1 MVVSEGDDDVKKMVQ
16 LFLVAMA
23 VCLLAAVNPVQAA
36 EKKDEWRDIKFDFSK
51 MKVVS
56 LEIQFDDKLS
66 RDAVRDLK
74 LSDAIDNLLVRDSQ
88 EKLRMAR
95 YAIVKHEP
103 DKPLAYDA
111 KLIVFIRQYGEKEVW
126 VPESRQLVTTNQ
138 VIESEEI
145 TYDRNGQAIK
155 TIKKITIPVTKEVYT
170 PAHYETWTTAG
181 IELQLLDPDGKPVW
195 QLIDLRDSSD
205 RHNPFSMC
213 ERILK
218 RCVDKLVELK
228 SK

>member
-1 MVVSEGDDDVKKMVQ
+1 MKKMVQ
-16 LFLVAMA
+16 LFVVTLA

-36 EKKDEWRDIKFDFSK
+36 EKKDEWRDSKFDFSK

-56 LEIQFDDKLS
+56 LEIQFDDKLP

-74 LSDAIDNLLVRDSQ
+74 ISDAIDNMLVRDSQ
-88 EKLRMAR
+88 QKLWQAR

-126 VPESRQLVTTNQ
+126 VPEKRELVTTNQ
-138 VIESEEI
+138 VVESEEI
-145 TYDRNGQAIK
+145 TYDSNGHERK

-181 IELQLLDPDGKPVW
+181 VELQLLDPDGKPVW

-205 RHNPFSMC
+205 RHNPFSMF

-218 RCVDKLVELK
+218 RSVDKLVELK
-228 SK
+228 S

>member
-1 MVVSEGDDDVKKMVQ
+1 MKKMVQ
-16 LFLVAMA
+16 LFVVTLA

-36 EKKDEWRDIKFDFSK
+36 EKKDEWRDSKFDFSK
-51 MKVVS
+51 IKVVS

-74 LSDAIDNLLVRDSQ
+74 LSDAIDNMLVRDSQ
-88 EKLRMAR
+88 QKLWQAR

-126 VPESRQLVTTNQ
+126 VPEKRELVTTNQ
-138 VIESEEI
+138 VVESEEI
-145 TYDRNGQAIK
+145 TYDSNGHERK

-181 IELQLLDPDGKPVW
+181 VELQLLDPDGKPVW

-205 RHNPFSMC
+205 RHNPFSMF

-218 RCVDKLVELK
+218 RSVDKLVELK
-228 SK
+228 S